1 MAKNVALDIA
11 IPEKSDSFSGLF
23 YTYGEKS
30 LMPSDPSE
38 INLRVPIER
47 FLRYLEVE
55 RNYSKLTLKSYGE
68 DLEAWLIYEK
78 ELHSGT
84 CPRPD
89 RIDAPELRGYVLA
102 MHEADYARTTI
113 SRRLASLRGF
123 YRFGEREGWATS
135 NPTSALVN
143 PRTRRSLPFV
153 LSKEEVERLLDA
165 PDLDNPLGVR
175 DRAILETIYS
185 AGLRVSECI
194 GLRFADILGDESLLR
209 IRGKGRKERLAFL
222 GLYAREALW
231 RYLREARQFLENHKS
246 LKETRQSPKN
256 AKDSKK
262 TSQRASFRET
272 QPKRELQRFLA
283 ENFVE
288 GEPEFPPTTLEELR
302 DPQYREQW
310 EKFLEEPLFLNK
322 NGDPLTTRSVA
333 RKLDGYLEEAG
344 LNERVSPHTLRHCF
358 ATHLLDSG
366 ADIRS
371 IQELLGHKN
380 IVTTQIYTHVS
391 TEKLREVYDVA
402 HPRAHLK
409 DQAPENATSPESA
422 EKTDSASENE

>member
-1 MAKNVALDIA
+1 MEN
-11 IPEKSDSFSGLF
+11 
-23 YTYGEKS
+23 
-30 LMPSDPSE
+30 DPSE
-38 INLRVPIER
+38 INLRVPIKR

-55 RNYSKLTLKSYGE
+55 RNYSALTIKSYGE

-89 RIDAPELRGYVLA
+89 RIDAPELRGYILA

-185 AGLRVSECI
+185 AGLRVSECV
-194 GLRFADILGDESLLR
+194 GLRFADIIGDESLLR
-209 IRGKGRKERLAFL
+209 VRGKGRKERLAFL

-231 RYLREARQFLENHKS
+231 RYLREARQFL
-246 LKETRQSPKN
+246 QD
-256 AKDSKK
+256 AKGW
-262 TSQRASFRET
+262 TTARQRASFRET
-272 QPKRELQRFLA
+272 QPKRELQRFLN
-283 ENFVE
+283 ELFVE
-288 GEPEFPPTTLEELR
+288 GEPEFPPTTQEELQSPKCR
-302 DPQYREQW
+302 VQW
-310 EKFLEEPLFLNK
+310 IEFLEEPLFLNK
-322 NGDPLTTRSVA
+322 NGESLTTRSVA
-333 RKLDGYLEEAG
+333 RKLDGYLKETG

-409 DQAPENATSPESA
+409 DQAPETATLAESA
-422 EKTDSASENE
+422 KKTDSASENE

>member
-1 MAKNVALDIA
+1 MKN
-11 IPEKSDSFSGLF
+11 
-23 YTYGEKS
+23 
-30 LMPSDPSE
+30 DPSE
-38 INLRVPIER
+38 INLRVPIMR

-55 RNYSKLTLKSYGE
+55 RNYSALTLKSYGE

-165 PDLDNPLGVR
+165 PDLDTPLGVR

-209 IRGKGRKERLAFL
+209 VRGKGRKERLAFL

-231 RYLREARQFLENHKS
+231 RYLREARQFLED
-246 LKETRQSPKN
+246 
-256 AKDSKK
+256 AKGWS
-262 TSQRASFRET
+262 TARQRASFRET
-272 QPKRELQRFLA
+272 QPKRELQRFLN
-283 ENFVE
+283 ELFVE
-288 GEPEFPPTTLEELR
+288 GEPEFPPTTPEELQSPKCR
-302 DPQYREQW
+302 VRWIE
-310 EKFLEEPLFLNK
+310 FLEEPLFLNK
-322 NGDPLTTRSVA
+322 NGGPLTTRSVA
-333 RKLDGYLEEAG
+333 RKLDGYLKEAG

>member
-1 MAKNVALDIA
+1 
-11 IPEKSDSFSGLF
+11 
-23 YTYGEKS
+23 
-30 LMPSDPSE
+30 MPSDPSE

-165 PDLDNPLGVR
+165 PDLDTPLGVR

-209 IRGKGRKERLAFL
+209 VRGKGRKERLAFL

-272 QPKRELQRFLA
+272 QPKRELQRFLN
-283 ENFVE
+283 ELFIE

-302 DPQYREQW
+302 DPQRREQW

-333 RKLDGYLEEAG
+333 RKLDGYLEETG

>member
-1 MAKNVALDIA
+1 
-11 IPEKSDSFSGLF
+11 
-23 YTYGEKS
+23 
-30 LMPSDPSE
+30 MPSDPSE

-165 PDLDNPLGVR
+165 PDLDTPLGVR

-231 RYLREARQFLENHKS
+231 RYLREARQFLEDAKGWS
-246 LKETRQSPKN
+246 TTR
-256 AKDSKK
+256 
-262 TSQRASFRET
+262 QRASFRET
-272 QPKRELQRFLA
+272 QPKRELQRFLN
-283 ENFVE
+283 ELFVE

-302 DPQYREQW
+302 DPQRREQW

-322 NGDPLTTRSVA
+322 NGGPLTTRSVA
-333 RKLDGYLEEAG
+333 RKLDGYLEETG

>member
-1 MAKNVALDIA
+1 MTI
-11 IPEKSDSFSGLF
+11 
-23 YTYGEKS
+23 
-30 LMPSDPSE
+30 DPSE
-38 INLRVPIER
+38 INLRVPIRR
-47 FLRYLEVE
+47 FLTYLEVE
-55 RNYSKLTLKSYGE
+55 RNYSALTIKSYSE

-89 RIDAPELRGYVLA
+89 RINAPELRGYILA
-102 MHEADYARTTI
+102 MHEADYARSTI

-153 LSKEEVERLLDA
+153 LSKEEVVRLLDA
-165 PDLDNPLGVR
+165 PDLNDPLGVR

-185 AGLRVSECI
+185 AGLRVSECV
-194 GLRFADILGDESLLR
+194 GLCFKDILGDEGLLR
-209 IRGKGRKERLAFL
+209 VRGKGRKERLAFL

-231 RYLREARQFLENHKS
+231 RYLREARQFLEDQKSLKEARQSLKDEKS
-246 LKETRQSPKN
+246 LKETSQSPKN

-272 QPKRELQRFLA
+272 QPKRELQRFLT

-302 DPQYREQW
+302 NPQCREQW
-310 EKFLEEPLFLNK
+310 EKFLEAPLFLNRD
-322 NGDPLTTRSVA
+322 GGPLSTRSVA
-333 RKLDGYLEEAG
+333 RKLDGYLAKTG

-366 ADIRS
+366 GDIRS

-391 TEKLREVYDVA
+391 TEKLREVYDLA
-402 HPRAHLK
+402 HPRGRLRA
-409 DQAPENATSPESA
+409 QASENAIPSESA
-422 EKTDSASENE
+422 EKTDSATENE

>member
-1 MAKNVALDIA
+1 MTN
-11 IPEKSDSFSGLF
+11 
-23 YTYGEKS
+23 
-30 LMPSDPSE
+30 DPSE
-38 INLRVPIER
+38 INLSVPIGR
-47 FLRYLEVE
+47 FLTYLEVE
-55 RNYSKLTLKSYGE
+55 RNYSALTIKSYSE

-89 RIDAPELRGYVLA
+89 RINAPELRGYILA
-102 MHEADYARTTI
+102 MHEADYARSTI

-153 LSKEEVERLLDA
+153 LSKEEVVRLLDA
-165 PDLDNPLGVR
+165 PDLNDPLGVR

-231 RYLREARQFLENHKS
+231 RYLREARQFLEDQKSLKEARQSLKDEKS
-246 LKETRQSPKN
+246 LKETSQSPKN

-272 QPKRELQRFLA
+272 QPKRELQRFLT

-302 DPQYREQW
+302 NPQCREEW
-310 EKFLEEPLFLNK
+310 EKFLEAPLFLNRD
-322 NGDPLTTRSVA
+322 GGPLSTRSVA
-333 RKLDGYLEEAG
+333 RKLDGYLEKTG

-366 ADIRS
+366 GDIRS

>member
-1 MAKNVALDIA
+1 
-11 IPEKSDSFSGLF
+11 
-23 YTYGEKS
+23 
-30 LMPSDPSE
+30 MPSDPSE

-231 RYLREARQFLENHKS
+231 RYLREARQFLEDAKGWS
-246 LKETRQSPKN
+246 TTR
-256 AKDSKK
+256 
-262 TSQRASFRET
+262 QRASFRET
-272 QPKRELQRFLA
+272 QPKRELQRFLN
-283 ENFVE
+283 ELFVE

>member
-1 MAKNVALDIA
+1 MKN
-11 IPEKSDSFSGLF
+11 
-23 YTYGEKS
+23 
-30 LMPSDPSE
+30 DPSE

-165 PDLDNPLGVR
+165 PDLDTPLGVR

-209 IRGKGRKERLAFL
+209 VRGKGRKERLAFL

-231 RYLREARQFLENHKS
+231 RYLREARQFLED
-246 LKETRQSPKN
+246 
-256 AKDSKK
+256 AKGWS
-262 TSQRASFRET
+262 TARQRASFRET
-272 QPKRELQRFLA
+272 QPKRELQRFLN
-283 ENFVE
+283 ELFVE
-288 GEPEFPPTTLEELR
+288 GEPEFPPTTPEELQSPKCR
-302 DPQYREQW
+302 VRWIE
-310 EKFLEEPLFLNK
+310 FLEEPLFLNK
-322 NGDPLTTRSVA
+322 NGGPLTTRSVA

>member
-1 MAKNVALDIA
+1 MMN
-11 IPEKSDSFSGLF
+11 
-23 YTYGEKS
+23 
-30 LMPSDPSE
+30 DPSE
-38 INLRVPIER
+38 INLSVPIRR
-47 FLRYLEVE
+47 FLTYLEVE
-55 RNYSKLTLKSYGE
+55 RNYSALTIKSYRE

-89 RIDAPELRGYVLA
+89 RINAPELRGYILA
-102 MHEADYARTTI
+102 MHEADYARSTI

-153 LSKEEVERLLDA
+153 LSKEEVVRLLDA
-165 PDLDNPLGVR
+165 PDLNDPLGVR

-185 AGLRVSECI
+185 AGLRVSECV
-194 GLRFADILGDESLLR
+194 GLCFKDILGDEGLLR
-209 IRGKGRKERLAFL
+209 VRGKGRKERLAFL

-231 RYLREARQFLENHKS
+231 RYLREARQFLEDQKS
-246 LKETRQSPKN
+246 L
-256 AKDSKK
+256 KK
-262 TSQRASFRET
+262 TSQRASFRKT
-272 QPKRELQRFLA
+272 QPKRELQRFLT

-302 DPQYREQW
+302 NPQCREQW
-310 EKFLEEPLFLNK
+310 EKFLEAPLFLNRD
-322 NGDPLTTRSVA
+322 GGPLSTRSVA
-333 RKLDGYLEEAG
+333 RKLDGYLEKTG
-344 LNERVSPHTLRHCF
+344 LNERISPHTLRHCF

-366 ADIRS
+366 GDIRS

-391 TEKLREVYDVA
+391 TEKLREVYDLA
-402 HPRAHLK
+402 HPRGRLK
-409 DQAPENATSPESA
+409 DQAPENATSPKNA
-422 EKTDSASENE
+422 EKNDSASENE

>member
-1 MAKNVALDIA
+1 MMN
-11 IPEKSDSFSGLF
+11 
-23 YTYGEKS
+23 
-30 LMPSDPSE
+30 DPSE
-38 INLRVPIER
+38 INLSVPIRR
-47 FLRYLEVE
+47 FLTYLEVE
-55 RNYSKLTLKSYGE
+55 RNYSALTIKSYRE

-89 RIDAPELRGYVLA
+89 RINAPELRGYILA
-102 MHEADYARTTI
+102 MHEADYARSTI

-153 LSKEEVERLLDA
+153 LSKEEVVRLLDA
-165 PDLDNPLGVR
+165 PDLNDPLGVR

-185 AGLRVSECI
+185 AGLRVSECV
-194 GLRFADILGDESLLR
+194 GLCFKDILGDEGLLR
-209 IRGKGRKERLAFL
+209 VRGKGRKERLAFL

-231 RYLREARQFLENHKS
+231 RYLREARQFLEDQKS
-246 LKETRQSPKN
+246 L
-256 AKDSKK
+256 KK
-262 TSQRASFRET
+262 TSQRASFRKT
-272 QPKRELQRFLA
+272 QPKRELQRFLT

-302 DPQYREQW
+302 NPQCREQW
-310 EKFLEEPLFLNK
+310 EKFLEDPLFLNRD
-322 NGDPLTTRSVA
+322 GGPLSTRSVA
-333 RKLDGYLEEAG
+333 RKLDGYLEKTG
-344 LNERVSPHTLRHCF
+344 LNERISPHTLRHCF

-366 ADIRS
+366 GDIRS

-391 TEKLREVYDVA
+391 TEKLREVYDLA
-402 HPRAHLK
+402 HPRGRLK
-409 DQAPENATSPESA
+409 DQAPENATSPQNA
-422 EKTDSASENE
+422 EKNDSASENE

>member
-1 MAKNVALDIA
+1 M
-11 IPEKSDSFSGLF
+11 G
-23 YTYGEKS
+23 Y
-30 LMPSDPSE
+30 DPSE
-38 INLRVPIER
+38 INLRVPIMR

-55 RNYSKLTLKSYGE
+55 RNYSALTLKSYGE

-89 RIDAPELRGYVLA
+89 RIDAPELRGYILA
-102 MHEADYARTTI
+102 MHKADYARTTI

-123 YRFGEREGWATS
+123 YRFGEREGWATT

-143 PRTRRSLPFV
+143 PRTRRGLPLV

-185 AGLRVSECI
+185 AGLRVSECV
-194 GLRFADILGDESLLR
+194 GLRFSDILGDESLLR
-209 IRGKGRKERLAFL
+209 VRGKGRKERLAFL

-231 RYLREARQFLENHKS
+231 RYLREARQFLEDARS
-246 LKETRQSPKN
+246 WTTTR
-256 AKDSKK
+256 
-262 TSQRASFRET
+262 QRASFRET
-272 QPKRELQRFLA
+272 QPKRELQRFLN
-283 ENFVE
+283 ELFVE
-288 GEPEFPPTTLEELR
+288 GEPEFPTTTQEELQSPKCR
-302 DPQYREQW
+302 VRWIE
-310 EKFLEEPLFLNK
+310 FLEEPIFLNK
-322 NGDPLTTRSVA
+322 NGGSLTTRSVA
-333 RKLDGYLEEAG
+333 RKLDGYLKETG
-344 LNERVSPHTLRHCF
+344 LNKRVSPHTLRHCF

-402 HPRAHLK
+402 HPRARLK
-409 DQAPENATSPESA
+409 SQPQESATRPESA
-422 EKTDSASENE
+422 KKADSEIQ